1 MVYRPFRDLSLK
13 FVSVVLAVLLWTSVV
28 GEPVVER
35 GLEIPLEFENV
46 PVGVEIVGTPP
57 DTLRVR
63 VRGPS
68 SMVSRLGTGQVA
80 AILDLFGEQ
89 PGRKLFD
96 MFAGRVEVP
105 SGVEVTSVV
114 PATVVLTLER
124 LGVARAVPVVAD
136 IEGDPSPG
144 RTVGR
149 VTTHPSSVEIIG
161 PETRLAELQE
171 ALTEPISVQDAIST
185 IVREVS
191 VGVADSTVRLT
202 EPVLARVVIEIVK
215 ADEQRTF
222 HDVLVGFE
230 GVDNSRAVSIQPEQV
245 TIGIRGPSE
254 LIRRLDQS
262 AVRPYV
268 DLSDL
273 AGLFPDRYNLPVVV
287 ESRDEFR
294 ITHIDPPSVQVN
306 LR

>member
-1 MVYRPFRDLSLK
+1 M
-13 FVSVVLAVLLWTSVV
+13 
-28 GEPVVER
+28 
-35 GLEIPLEFENV
+35 
-46 PVGVEIVGTPP
+46 
-57 DTLRVR
+57 
-63 VRGPS
+63 
-68 SMVSRLGTGQVA
+68 
-80 AILDLFGEQ
+80 
-89 PGRKLFD
+89 
-96 MFAGRVEVP
+96 
-105 SGVEVTSVV
+105 
-114 PATVVLTLER
+114 
-124 LGVARAVPVVAD
+124 
-136 IEGDPSPG
+136 
-144 RTVGR
+144 
-149 VTTHPSSVEIIG
+149 TTHPSSVEIIG

-171 ALTEPISVQDAIST
+171 ALTEPISVQGAIST